1 LVGQA
6 FSPARA
12 SEARPGFLMLTNLLF
27 FLLTG
32 ATLSLLLWTG
42 TELFRNQEDPLGDR
56 LEGLQTQAMVATART
71 TRRKT
76 SGRGLDRFLNVIG
89 VIPGGEDWMNTT
101 EKLLAQAGVR
111 RKSALA
117 LYCTGVLA
125 FTLALCA
132 GTVYLQR
139 GNGSD
144 AMSMLGG
151 LAAALLLGFILPKQ
165 VLYRLVK
172 SYRRKLQEALPDT
185 VDLLGIVLGTGLG
198 LDQAMMRVSE
208 EMLYIYPELANEFA
222 TVVMQVRAGQERGKA
237 FNQFVRRTGIED
249 IKSLAAMI
257 IQSEKFGTSLAQA
270 LKVYAD
276 ALRTRRRLRADAAV
290 GKAGIKMLFPI
301 VVFILPVL
309 FVITLVPGMLS
320 VMKDLKLLGG
330 GR

>member
-1 LVGQA
+1 MIIVKDL
-6 FSPARA
+6 
-12 SEARPGFLMLTNLLF
+12 LLF
-27 FLLTG
+27 LFTG
-32 ATLSLLLWTG
+32 ATLSLLLWTAI
-42 TELFRNQEDPLGDR
+42 ELFRAQEDPLSDR
-56 LEGLQTQAMVATART
+56 LEGLQSQAMVVAARA
-71 TRRKT
+71 TRRKK
-76 SGRGLDRFLNVIG
+76 SAQGLDRFLYMIALV
-89 VIPGGEDWMNTT
+89 PGGEDWMNGT
-101 EKLLAQAGVR
+101 EKLLAQAGIR

-117 LYCTGVLA
+117 MYCIFVLL
-125 FTLALCA
+125 FVLTLAA

-139 GNGSD
+139 DNPNGAS
-144 AMSMLGG
+144 SLLGG
-151 LAAALLLGFILPKQ
+151 LVAAFLLGFILPKQ
-165 VLYRLVK
+165 ILYRLVK
-172 SYRRKLQEALPDT
+172 RYRAKLQEALPDT

-208 EMLYIYPELANEFA
+208 EMQYIYPELANEFA
-222 TVVMQVRAGQERGKA
+222 TVVMQVRAGQERGKS

-249 IKSLAAMI
+249 IKSLSAMI

-276 ALRTRRRLRADAAV
+276 ALRTRRRLRAEAAV

-320 VMKDLKLLGG
+320 VLKDLKLLGA